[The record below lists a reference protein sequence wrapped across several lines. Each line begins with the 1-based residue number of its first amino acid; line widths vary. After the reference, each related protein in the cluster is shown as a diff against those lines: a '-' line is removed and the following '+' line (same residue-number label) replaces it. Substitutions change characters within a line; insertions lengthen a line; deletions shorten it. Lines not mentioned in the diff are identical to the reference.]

1 MSRIVPVTHWTGAPI
16 YMAETTLNLA
26 FQHQRF
32 VNFFHEGRQL
42 ADLKGAFPNS
52 ASSSLVYFAAL

>member
-1 MSRIVPVTHWTGAPI
+1 MSRIVPVTHWTGTPI

-32 VNFFHEGRQL
+32 VNFFHEGRKL

-52 ASSSLVYFAAL
+52 A